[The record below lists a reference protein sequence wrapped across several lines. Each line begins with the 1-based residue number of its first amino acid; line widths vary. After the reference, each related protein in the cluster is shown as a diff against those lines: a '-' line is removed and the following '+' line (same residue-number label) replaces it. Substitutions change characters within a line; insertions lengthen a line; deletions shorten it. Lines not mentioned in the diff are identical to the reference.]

1 MIDLTI
7 NGMPAIPKKDTSIKL
22 TLVNQ
27 YFDTSSSFSFDIELP
42 LNIAENRKIFGNIN
56 RSDVTQSKVELPA
69 KLLCDNNE
77 IIVGTASITQID
89 DEVVKIQLLGD
100 GKATLS
106 VFDEEDTYI
115 DEMNLGNWY
124 TRYFGGGENLKGSSF
139 TMIDPILKTLQL
151 NSYDEWKNLLFNS
164 ACVAYPIL
172 NTEAETICNEYC
184 ARMHDNN
191 VTRFEY
197 AFSTPDSAS
206 RNGNPQVKFAIQ
218 PFVWYMAKVI
228 AEACGYTLN
237 ESDNYLH
244 TNEFYRMIF
253 IANANINIECN
264 KCLPHWTIKEWWS
277 QIEKTFGVAV
287 RFDNYSKMAQ
297 IYQRDSYINTS
308 KTFFADNIIDEF
320 SVSLEDDATYDD
332 IMLQNVGYAETDN
345 FSKDSFFPE
354 ELIEFSYSKKFETFE
369 EFHNYLETFNHNN
382 ENSWQYIFEVEGRNF
397 IWKDTGTLLEV
408 NMLRNRIADDK
419 KSDVD
424 VELKFI
430 PCSFTTAIVNV
441 FDAQI
446 DSTNGGYQD
455 NKLDTKE
462 VKILSRP
469 DRANFSWYT
478 KESELSAKK
487 SINLTEWIFGTA
499 EIPEKEE
506 SFDVC
511 YIAIHNPNLG
521 DNHVTRHGHFIYPRA
536 LLYEVETI
544 TENNHLDFSRRE
556 YRDKGYSLGLN
567 PIEGQRN
574 LASETIGINKL
585 NIDTSIKYC
594 FKFISDKLPNPND
607 TFIIKN
613 KKYLCDKLEITF
625 TDNGL
630 DKLMTGYFFAIE
642 D

>member
-7 NGMPAIPKKDTSIKL
+7 NGMRAIPKKDTSIKL

-69 KLLCDNNE
+69 KLSCDNNE

-191 VTRFEY
+191 VTCFEY

-206 RNGNPQVKFAIQ
+206 RNGNPQVKYAIQ

-237 ESDNYLH
+237 ESDNYLY

-287 RFDNYSKMAQ
+287 RFDNYSKKAK

-345 FSKDSFFPE
+345 FSKEAFFPE
-354 ELIEFSYSKKFETFE
+354 ELIDFSTYLKFDTFE
-369 EFHNYLETFNHNN
+369 LFYEYLKTFNHGNDT
-382 ENSWQYIFEVEGRNF
+382 SWQYIFEVEGKHY
-397 IWKDTGTLLEV
+397 IWKDTGTLREV
-408 NMLRNRIADDK
+408 NMLRNRIVNNEK
-419 KSDVD
+419 NDVD

-430 PCSFTTAIVNV
+430 PCSHTSAVVNIY
-441 FDAQI
+441 DAEI
-446 DSTNGGYQD
+446 DATNGGYKD
-455 NKLDTKE
+455 NKLDTVE
-462 VKILSRP
+462 VEILSRP
-469 DRANFSWYT
+469 DRANFGWYT
-478 KESELSAKK
+478 TEKELSEKK
-487 SINLTEWIFGTA
+487 SLRIKDWVFEDA

-506 SFDVC
+506 TFDMC
-511 YIAIHNPNLG
+511 YIALHNPNLG

-544 TENNHLDFSRRE
+544 TEYYHLDFSRRE